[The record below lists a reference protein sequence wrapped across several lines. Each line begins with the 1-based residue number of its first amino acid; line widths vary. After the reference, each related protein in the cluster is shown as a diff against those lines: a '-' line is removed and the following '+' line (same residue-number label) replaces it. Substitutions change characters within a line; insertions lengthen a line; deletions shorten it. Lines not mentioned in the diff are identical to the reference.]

1 METKLNIL
9 IVSNNDVL
17 SGQLKTIAENT
28 EENDVKTATLTDA
41 IREMNR
47 ETRDI
52 VIMTQSETDLD
63 MEIVELMRQI
73 NPLVFIIFIA
83 HQTDFVLLRNMM
95 NAGVDEFF
103 VFPEETSL
111 FTGRFATTIKN
122 YAIKK
127 NSRETGKS
135 FSFGKGRG
143 QIISLYSGKG
153 GSGKTV
159 ISSVLAQTLKLEST
173 AEVILIDLNSQYGGI
188 ESMFSIE
195 SNRSIADLLP
205 VMDEL
210 NESHIR
216 NVSKTEQ
223 HSKLQ
228 ILLSPTDA
236 EVAESLSDDFIAKL
250 LRTSRRSFDYVIVD
264 LPTTVTGPVITAMEE
279 SDKIFYVLTPDTP
292 SLKILKHYEELST
305 RIGMNLIGKMEIV
318 LNLTSREN
326 EVQEKDIKN
335 IVRYPITATLR
346 KDIKGLQPFINKGEP
361 VRKVIRERKL
371 IPFAKDVR
379 KLTRELLKY

>member
-1 METKLNIL
+1 METKLNSL
-9 IVSNNDVL
+9 IVSDNEVL
-17 SGQLKTIAENT
+17 SGQIKTIAESI
-28 EENDVKTATLTDA
+28 EENHVLTATYNDA

-47 ETRDI
+47 EIRDI
-52 VIMTQSETDLD
+52 VVITQSETDMD
-63 MEIVELMRQI
+63 MELVELMRQI
-73 NPLVFIIFIA
+73 NPLVLIIFIA
-83 HQTDFVLLRNMM
+83 HQTDFVLLRNMI

-103 VFPEETSL
+103 VFPEETAL
-111 FTGRFATTIKN
+111 FTGRFPTTVKN

-127 NSRETGKS
+127 NSRETDKS

-143 QIISLYSGKG
+143 QIFSFYSGKG

-173 AEVILIDLNSQYGGI
+173 AEVILIDLNGQYGGI
-188 ESMFSIE
+188 ESMFSVE

-205 VMDEL
+205 VMNEL

-236 EVAESLSDDFIAKL
+236 EIAESLSEEFIAKL
-250 LRTSRRSFDYVIVD
+250 LRTARRSFDYVIVD
-264 LPTTVTGPVITAMEE
+264 LPTTVSGSVITSMEE
-279 SDKIFYVLTPDTP
+279 SDKIFYILTPDTP
-292 SLKILKHYEELST
+292 SLKILKHYEELSA
-305 RIGMNLIGKMEIV
+305 RIGMNLVGKLEIV
-318 LNLTSREN
+318 LNLISKEN

-335 IVRYPITATLR
+335 IVRYPITATVR
-346 KDIKGLQPFINKGEP
+346 KDLKGLQPFINKGEP
-361 VRKVIRERKL
+361 VRKELKERRL

-379 KLTRELLKY
+379 KLTRELLRY

>member
-28 EENDVKTATLTDA
+28 EENDVMTATLTDA

-63 MEIVELMRQI
+63 MEIVELMHQI

-250 LRTSRRSFDYVIVD
+250 LRTSRRAFDYVIVD

-305 RIGMNLIGKMEIV
+305 RIGMNLVGKMEIV

>member
-28 EENDVKTATLTDA
+28 EENDVMTATLTDA

-250 LRTSRRSFDYVIVD
+250 LRTSRRAFDYVIVD

-305 RIGMNLIGKMEIV
+305 RIGMNLVGKMEIV

>member
-28 EENDVKTATLTDA
+28 EENDVMTATLTDA

-127 NSRETGKS
+127 NSRETDKS

-250 LRTSRRSFDYVIVD
+250 LRTSRRAFDYVIVD

-305 RIGMNLIGKMEIV
+305 RIGMNLVGKMEIV

>member
-1 METKLNIL
+1 MEAKLNIL
-9 IVSNNDVL
+9 IVSNNEVL
-17 SGQLKTIAENT
+17 SGQLKTIADNT
-28 EENDVKTATLTDA
+28 EENDVLTATLTDA

-52 VIMTQSETDLD
+52 VILTQSETDVD
-63 MEIVELMRQI
+63 IEIVELMRQI
-73 NPLVFIIFIA
+73 NPLVLIIFIA
-83 HQTDFVLLRNMM
+83 HQTDFVLLRNMI

-111 FTGRFATTIKN
+111 FTGRFPTTVKN

-127 NSRETGKS
+127 NTRETGNL

-143 QIISLYSGKG
+143 QIFSFYSGKG

-173 AEVILIDLNSQYGGI
+173 AEVILIDLNGQYGGI
-188 ESMFSIE
+188 ESMFSVE

-205 VMDEL
+205 VIDEL

-223 HSKLQ
+223 YSKLQ

-236 EVAESLSDDFIAKL
+236 EIAESLSEEFIAKL
-250 LRTSRRSFDYVIVD
+250 LRTSRRAFDYVIVD
-264 LPTTVTGPVITAMEE
+264 LPTTVNGPVITAMEE

-292 SLKILKHYEELST
+292 SLKILKHYEELSA
-305 RIGMNLIGKMEIV
+305 RIGMNLVGKMEIV
-318 LNLTSREN
+318 LNLSSREN

-346 KDIKGLQPFINKGEP
+346 KDMKGLQPFINKGEP
-361 VRKVIRERKL
+361 VRKVLKERKM
-371 IPFAKDVR
+371 IPFAKDIR

>member
-1 METKLNIL
+1 METKLSIL

-28 EENDVKTATLTDA
+28 EENDVFTATLTDA

-52 VIMTQSETDLD
+52 VIMTQSETDI
-63 MEIVELMRQI
+63 EIEVVELMRQI
-73 NPLVFIIFIA
+73 NPLVLIIYIA
-83 HQTDFVLLRNMM
+83 HQTDFVLLRNMV

-111 FTGRFATTIKN
+111 FTGRFATTVKN
-122 YAIKK
+122 YSIKK
-127 NSRETGKS
+127 NTRETNKS

-143 QIISLYSGKG
+143 QIFSFYSGKG

-173 AEVILIDLNSQYGGI
+173 AEVILIDLNGQYGGI

-205 VMDEL
+205 VIDEL

-250 LRTSRRSFDYVIVD
+250 LRTSRRAFDYVIVD
-264 LPTTVTGPVITAMEE
+264 LPTTVNGPVITAMEE

-292 SLKILKHYEELST
+292 SLKILKHYEELSS
-305 RIGMNLIGKMEIV
+305 RIGMNLVGKMEIV
-318 LNLTSREN
+318 LNLSSREN

-361 VRKVIRERKL
+361 VRKVLKERRM